1 MTDPFDSSRR
11 KLARAEEHF
20 GDLQRKIED
29 FNEKQPYERIV
40 EPHPDKPGHTIE
52 KVRMTHEIPASIAD
66 KTADIVI
73 SLRSALDNAGYA
85 VAVAAGVKD
94 PKHSAFPFAGSVSK
108 MTNALGRSKDIPE
121 KIHSLFCGFQPYKGG
136 NNL

>member
-20 GDLQRKIED
+20 GDLQGEIED

-66 KTADIVI
+66 
-73 SLRSALDNAGYA
+73 R
-85 VAVAAGVKD
+85 
-94 PKHSAFPFAGSVSK
+94 VSCP
-108 MTNALGRSKDIPE
+108 MGPCCVSTS
-121 KIHSLFCGFQPYKGG
+121 SQS
-136 NNL
+136 